1 MSPLAV
7 ARDGAVTR
15 LRLARGD
22 KANALDAAL
31 VDALLAAVG
40 AAANDGTRLLVIEG
54 DGRNFSAGFDFGG
67 YEQATQGDLLLRF
80 VRIEQL
86 LQAVYHAPFATLAL
100 AHGRN
105 FGAGADLFVAC
116 AIRVAAHDAT
126 FRMPGLRFG
135 VQLGTRR
142 LASRIGAEAAR
153 AMLAESRTLDGPEA
167 LEIGFVHRLEARDDW
182 ESIVQMEAGRAT
194 QLAPGAAARLAAA
207 TVTDTRAADMAD
219 LVASVAEPGLAE
231 RIKAYRDSR

>member
-1 MSPLAV
+1 LSPLAV

-15 LRLARGD
+15 LTLARPD

-31 VDALLAAVG
+31 AEALLGAVE
-40 AAANDGTRLLVIEG
+40 AAAHDGTRLLVLAGE
-54 DGRNFSAGFDFGG
+54 GRNFCAGFDFTGCD
-67 YEQATQGDLLLRF
+67 EANHGDLLLRF

-105 FGAGADLFVAC
+105 FGAGADLFLAC
-116 AIRVAAHDAT
+116 SVRVASPDAT

-153 AMLAESRTLDGPEA
+153 SMLADSRTLDGREA
-167 LEIGFVHRLEARDDW
+167 LELGFVHRLEARDDW
-182 ESIVQMEAGRAT
+182 PSLVDMEAGRAT
-194 QLAPGAAARLAAA
+194 ALSPSAAARLHAA

-219 LVASVAEPGLAE
+219 LVASVAEPGLAA
-231 RIKAYRDSR
+231 RIQAYRDGR

>member
-1 MSPLAV
+1 LSPLAV